1 MPKKKTATAA
11 SLPDDDALIAL
22 ARSGL
27 DGVAASSEVGS
38 EPTIERAESTA
49 AVSFP
54 SLLPG
59 YPGWRWEVVLSDGD
73 GGEWGV
79 LETHLVPGP
88 DALVAPDWVPWA
100 DRLEEYRRS
109 EAERLSAEADDEDD
123 VDEDD
128 LDDDDLDGVDIDQ
141 LDLGDDDMDP
151 SPLEMPGEPT
161 DVFDHVDMDD
171 DEPRN

>member
-1 MPKKKTATAA
+1 MPKKAAAA
-11 SLPDDDALIAL
+11 STGAPDDGALIAL
-22 ARSGL
+22 AHTGL
-27 DGVAASSEVGS
+27 DGVASAAEIGA
-38 EPTIERAESTA
+38 EPSIERGEATA
-49 AVSFP
+49 TVSFP

-59 YPGWRWEVVLSDGD
+59 YPGWRWEVVLSDGE
-73 GGEWGV
+73 GGQWGV

-109 EAERLSAEADDEDD
+109 EAERLEAEADDEDD

-161 DVFDHVDMDD
+161 DVFDHVDID
-171 DEPRN
+171 DEESD